1 MSDNKIEINFSIL
14 DNLHNFEHYTYMTQM
29 VIKSL
34 FINSVNYASDNLRDG
49 HEPCDIKYKKLC
61 PCLHGA
67 ELFYLMSWGEACDR
81 EKPEVFE
88 GRKANGDF

>member
-34 FINSVNYASDNLRDG
+34 FINSVNYQRDN
-49 HEPCDIKYKKLC
+49 
-61 PCLHGA
+61 
-67 ELFYLMSWGEACDR
+67 SR
-81 EKPEVFE
+81 EFTDPGNAYFP
-88 GRKANGDF
+88 GFFQ